1 MKQLLKR
8 QSYNNLFLEALMTTR
23 QNNLH
28 IQTNPQYDDTE
39 YAMYCDG
46 LEKQYKQAKEN
57 CLFEI
62 LKILELNEEHSDTGL
77 IQAVDYFKKND
88 GLIKKDAP
96 IDFLTEREKTMV
108 NQDNKFRQGL
118 YCMLLLSKFSEA
130 IQNKSV
136 FLQHSLKFAYDKS

>member
-1 MKQLLKR
+1 MLVLTDSDQ
-8 QSYNNLFLEALMTTR
+8 QHDNA
-23 QNNLH
+23 
-28 IQTNPQYDDTE
+28 E
-39 YAMYCDG
+39 YAIYCDG

-77 IQAVDYFKKND
+77 MRAVNYFKKND
-88 GLIKKDAP
+88 GLIEKDAP
-96 IDFLTEREKTMV
+96 LDFLTEHEKTIV
-108 NQDNKFRQGL
+108 NKNGKFRQGL